1 MLLAKASLTF
11 KCRRHAVRPV
21 SSVRPF
27 RAIDHASLG
36 EDHPDAAVEHASVEV
51 DALVPRLEHLH
62 VLVVDQILIGL
73 VVFVND
79 VFPVGQ
85 VEEVVSFVDHRIEVV
100 VRVAAVDHRAA
111 EVILRVEHEL
121 VALLVLLV
129 IVGVER
135 IDELGIELNSPLRAL
150 DNVVPLVDRLV
161 AVSVEEA
168 SEPLG
173 GGIGGQI
180 LVGDVAGAEV
190 ELLEEGFA
198 LFGNGGQ
205 VKVSRILVL
214 EDKLV
219 DIAA

>member
-1 MLLAKASLTF
+1 MDEA
-11 KCRRHAVRPV
+11 P
-21 SSVRPF
+21 
-27 RAIDHASLG
+27 LG
-36 EDHPDAAVEHASVEV
+36 EDVPDAAVEHASVEV

-62 VLVVDQILIGL
+62 VLVVDQFLIGL

-111 EVILRVEHEL
+111 EVILRVEHVL

-180 LVGDVAGAEV
+180 LVGDIAGAEV

>member
-1 MLLAKASLTF
+1 M
-11 KCRRHAVRPV
+11 
-21 SSVRPF
+21 
-27 RAIDHASLG
+27 
-36 EDHPDAAVEHASVEV
+36 
-51 DALVPRLEHLH
+51 
-62 VLVVDQILIGL
+62 
-73 VVFVND
+73 
-79 VFPVGQ
+79 
-85 VEEVVSFVDHRIEVV
+85 SFVDHRIEVV

>member
-1 MLLAKASLTF
+1 M
-11 KCRRHAVRPV
+11 
-21 SSVRPF
+21 
-27 RAIDHASLG
+27 
-36 EDHPDAAVEHASVEV
+36 
-51 DALVPRLEHLH
+51 
-62 VLVVDQILIGL
+62 
-73 VVFVND
+73 
-79 VFPVGQ
+79 
-85 VEEVVSFVDHRIEVV
+85 
-100 VRVAAVDHRAA
+100 
-111 EVILRVEHEL
+111 
-121 VALLVLLV
+121 LVLLV